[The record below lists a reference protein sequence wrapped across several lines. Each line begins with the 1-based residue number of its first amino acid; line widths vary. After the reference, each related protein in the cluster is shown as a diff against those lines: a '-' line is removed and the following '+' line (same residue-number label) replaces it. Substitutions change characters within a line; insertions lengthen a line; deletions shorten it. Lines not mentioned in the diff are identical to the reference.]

1 MSKQSGYPITE
12 QRGIVLILSLLV
24 MTVLS
29 ILGLAFLT
37 TARTEN
43 TVASNYR
50 NHTQAFYAAEAGT
63 ESGVA
68 SLKALLAAN
77 PAPADADLA
86 VLAPRALTDPSYTF
100 DAFQVERVR
109 ATQPY
114 EYQTTL
120 TSSAYAGLNAL
131 TTDYRITA
139 TASGPRGSR
148 ARLTQTINYMQ
159 IPLFQFAAFYGK
171 GVDLEVYPG
180 PTFTL
185 TGRVHANSDMYLT
198 DSFQVGFFM
207 NSSVTAAGNLYRRR
221 QDSACCVREKNV
233 SVMDGG
239 GTYQTLDFDRE
250 VKNISADGSTWEA
263 SDLDY
268 WRTEALSR
276 FGGKVQDSAMQ
287 VQEITPPIPDALY
300 DPANPDV
307 SSHLMIEQGS
317 AGDSPELK
325 DAKLYYE
332 ADLIIEGDKGYD
344 QAGNEVKLDECEDA
358 NGEEAVRKEEFYD
371 GREKQEMEV
380 IQIDVGALM
389 ACGLMPKNG
398 ILYATANEKESSPK
412 KEDGI
417 RLVNGATLPS
427 QGLTVVS
434 ENPVYVQGDY
444 NTKDKNGNLRT
455 ALTPLTDLISA
466 AVLGDAIT
474 VLSNNWGPNNSDD
487 KGDEKTSNR
496 PATATTVNAAFA
508 TGPHAESAPGAGNG
522 ELNNLI
528 RFLETWKDVDLNYKG
543 SLVALWHSQEAT
555 APFRCCGDTGDN
567 YYHPPN
573 RNWNSDTLFDTNPP
587 PGTPMGIVIMRGQW
601 SEG

>member
-50 NHTQAFYAAEAGT
+50 NHTQAFYAAEAGL

-68 SLKALLAAN
+68 SLKSLLRGT
-77 PAPADADLA
+77 PTPADGDLA
-86 VLAPRALTDPSYTF
+86 GLVPRALTDPSYTF
-100 DAFQVERVR
+100 DAFQVQRVR
-109 ATQPY
+109 GTLPY
-114 EYQTTL
+114 SYQT
-120 TSSAYAGLNAL
+120 SIGSGPYVGLNAL

-148 ARLTQTINYMQ
+148 ARLNQVVQYLQ

-221 QDSACCVREKNV
+221 QDSACCVREKNP

-239 GTYQTLDFDRE
+239 GIYQTLDFDRE

-263 SDLDY
+263 SDVDY

-276 FGGKVQDSAMQ
+276 FGGKVQDSAMR

-325 DAKLYYE
+325 DAKMYYE
-332 ADLIIEGDKGYD
+332 ADLIIEKEKAYD
-344 QAGNEVKLDECEDA
+344 QAGNEVKIDKCKDA
-358 NGEEAVRKEEFYD
+358 EGKKAVRKEKFYD
-371 GREKQEMEV
+371 AREKQEMEV
-380 IQIDVGALM
+380 TQIDVGALT

-398 ILYATANEKESSPK
+398 ILYATANEKESSPN

-417 RLVNGATLPS
+417 RLVNGAELPS

-434 ENPVYVQGDY
+434 ENPVYIQGDY
-444 NTKDKNGNLRT
+444 NTGGGDPTKKV
-455 ALTPLTDLISA
+455 PA

-496 PATATTVNAAFA
+496 PATATTVNAALA

-573 RNWNSDTLFDTNPP
+573 RNWNYDTLFDTNPP
-587 PGTPMGIVIMRGQW
+587 PGTPMGIVIMRSQW